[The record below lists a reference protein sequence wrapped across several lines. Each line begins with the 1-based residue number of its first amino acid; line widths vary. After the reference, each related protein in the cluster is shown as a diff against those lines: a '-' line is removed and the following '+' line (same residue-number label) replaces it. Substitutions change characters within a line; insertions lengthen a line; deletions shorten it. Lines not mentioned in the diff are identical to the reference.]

1 MHSEKPSR
9 SDVEV
14 ALNCVGFSP
23 RSVIRVNE
31 HGIPIVSIQL
41 PLSLYEGGVKV
52 PYGAGCD
59 LALVRSNVRRV
70 MWKGDDNGSDQLTFI
85 GANVIISVGKGIALP
100 EGHDISND
108 NYCPL
113 IHQGNDDGRAESIYS
128 ACISGSKFSLVSIVR
143 TFSYMNNVAITEF
156 LRHGQGYELALID
169 SAEIYEEHF
178 PELSKAFPWDNEDR
192 LPFPLENTR
201 GWVVLPIEQN
211 KG

>member
-1 MHSEKPSR
+1 MSEELSLEGVR
-9 SDVEV
+9 Y
-14 ALNCVGFSP
+14 AINTAGFSS

-31 HGIPIVSIQL
+31 YGTPIVGIQL
-41 PLSLYEGGVKV
+41 PLSLYEGEVKV

-59 LALVRSNVRRV
+59 LAPVRSNVRRV

-85 GANVIISVGKGIALP
+85 GANAIISVGKGIALP
-100 EGHDISND
+100 EGHDISK
-108 NYCPL
+108 PL
-113 IHQGNDDGRAESIYS
+113 IHQGNDDGRAEYVCS

-143 TFSYMNNVAITEF
+143 TFSYTNNVAITEF

-192 LPFPLENTR
+192 LPFPLKNTG

>member
-1 MHSEKPSR
+1 MYSEKPSR

-14 ALNCVGFSP
+14 ALNCAGFSP

-41 PLSLYEGGVKV
+41 PLSLYGGVKV
-52 PYGAGCD
+52 PYGADCD
-59 LALVRSNVRRV
+59 LAPVRSNVRRV

-85 GANVIISVGKGIALP
+85 GANVTVSVGKDITLP
-100 EGHDISND
+100 ERHDISSSKHW
-108 NYCPL
+108 PL
-113 IHQGNDDGRAESIYS
+113 IHQGNDDGRAERIYS

-143 TFSYMNNVAITEF
+143 TFSYVNDMAITEL

>member
-1 MHSEKPSR
+1 MSEKLSR

-14 ALNCVGFSP
+14 VMNCVGFSP

-41 PLSLYEGGVKV
+41 PLSLYGGVKV
-52 PYGAGCD
+52 PCGVGCD
-59 LALVRSNVRRV
+59 LSPIRSNVHRV

-108 NYCPL
+108 NYYPL
-113 IHQGNDDGRAESIYS
+113 IHQGNDDGRAESTYS